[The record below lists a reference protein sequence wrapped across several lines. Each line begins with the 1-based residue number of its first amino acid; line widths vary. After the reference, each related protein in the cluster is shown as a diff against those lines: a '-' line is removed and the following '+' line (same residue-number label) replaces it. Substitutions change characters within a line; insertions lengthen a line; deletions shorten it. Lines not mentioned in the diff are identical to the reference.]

1 MSIHDPPSKRYP
13 ARPCE
18 LRAASRRD
26 QDLPCLALPYLT
38 MYMPCH
44 GRASVAVVVQDACST
59 GVQLPIVCPGRVHI
73 IEDGPRSDPK
83 VVVCFLT

>member
-18 LRAASRRD
+18 LRVD
-26 QDLPCLALPYLT
+26 ETKTCLALPYLT

-44 GRASVAVVVQDACST
+44 GRASIAVVVQDACST

>member
-1 MSIHDPPSKRYP
+1 MILRLRDPLLDP
-13 ARPCE
+13 ASCE
-18 LRAASRRD
+18 SD
-26 QDLPCLALPYLT
+26 ETKTCLALPYLT
-38 MYMPCH
+38 LLPMYMPCH
-44 GRASVAVVVQDACST
+44 GRASVAVVVQDGCST

>member
-1 MSIHDPPSKRYP
+1 MILRLRDTLLDPASCEST
-13 ARPCE
+13 RP
-18 LRAASRRD
+18 R
-26 QDLPCLALPYLT
+26 LALPYLT

-44 GRASVAVVVQDACST
+44 GRASIAVVVQDACST